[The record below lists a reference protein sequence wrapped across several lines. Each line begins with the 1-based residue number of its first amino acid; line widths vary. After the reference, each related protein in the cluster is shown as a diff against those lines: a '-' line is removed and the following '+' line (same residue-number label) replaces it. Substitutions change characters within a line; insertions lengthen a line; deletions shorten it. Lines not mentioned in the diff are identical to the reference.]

1 MKRIRF
7 HNRAANGSS
16 ANSMGNPQ
24 WLTIFNDMTTL
35 LMVFFVLLFSLG
47 SMNFQRF
54 EQFQSALQS
63 AMGVRHGGRSNEN
76 GMISETPD
84 AKPAVTVADQPDIN
98 ANELSGAAQEAQNLS
113 RLTAADGLEAEVT
126 NRGIQLVLDDRLLFS
141 SGSAQLSADGL
152 QLLANVGKAIK
163 PFNRFIRVEGHTDDV
178 PIETRR
184 YPSNW
189 ELSAARAVNV
199 VKFFIN
205 EAGLS
210 PAILSAAGYGSSRP
224 RAGNDSAE
232 DRAKNRRVEIILAQP
247 VPSPT
252 NQAQP
257 DNGGN

>member
-1 MKRIRF
+1 MKRIRL
-7 HNRAANGSS
+7 HNRTANGPN
-16 ANSMGNPQ
+16 ANSMAPPQ
-24 WLTIFNDMTTL
+24 WLTIFNDLITL

-54 EQFQSALQS
+54 QRFQSSLQS
-63 AMGVRHGGRSNEN
+63 AMGVMNGGRSNET

-84 AKPAVTVADQPDIN
+84 AKPAVLTADQPDIN
-98 ANELSGAAQEAQNLS
+98 ANERSGAAKEVENLN
-113 RLTAADGLEAEVT
+113 RLTTADGLEAEIT

-141 SGSAQLSADGL
+141 SGSAQLSAEGL
-152 QLLANVGKAIK
+152 QLLEKVGSVIK

-189 ELSAARAVNV
+189 ELSAARAINV
-199 VKFFIN
+199 VRFFIN
-205 EAGLS
+205 EAGFS

-247 VPSPT
+247 IPSPA

>member
-7 HNRAANGSS
+7 HNRTADGPSV
-16 ANSMGNPQ
+16 NSMGNPQ

-54 EQFQSALQS
+54 EQFQTALQS
-63 AMGVRHGGRSNEN
+63 AMGVMHGGRSNEN
-76 GMISETPD
+76 GMIGATSD
-84 AKPAVTVADQPDIN
+84 AEPVVTTVDQPDIN
-98 ANELSGAAQEAQNLS
+98 ADEPDGAPQESQNLS
-113 RLTAADGLEAEVT
+113 QLTAADGLEAEIT
-126 NRGIQLVLDDRLLFS
+126 NRGIQLILNDRLLFS

-152 QLLANVGKAIK
+152 QLLERVGKAVK

-178 PIETRR
+178 PIETKR

-189 ELSAARAVNV
+189 ELSAARAINV

-205 EAGLS
+205 EAGFS
-210 PAILSAAGYGSSRP
+210 PAIVSAAGYGSSRP

-247 VPSPT
+247 IPSPA